1 MTMHTATETFSVTHA
16 MILDGSTR
24 AEDVDVT
31 ALSEANG
38 DIYGVSAGTLTAD
51 IGNYDNTGDDTVR
64 SRWYWLNFASIQITA
79 GYITWDR
86 YTQLTGETITTS
98 TYGSGTIYRVPLWS
112 TASMNVAPHPVLIRC
127 AARDNTGTNRY
138 LDFVI
143 YRVDFS
149 PISFQ
154 GPEYKTGMR
163 INYQGAGIPT
173 HYDETGYYRTEES
186 VGALIDRPAS

>member
-1 MTMHTATETFSVTHA
+1 

-98 TYGSGTIYRVPLWS
+98 TY
-112 TASMNVAPHPVLIRC
+112 APERFIVCRC
-127 AARDNTGTNRY
+127 GLR
-138 LDFVI
+138 
-143 YRVDFS
+143 
-149 PISFQ
+149 
-154 GPEYKTGMR
+154 
-163 INYQGAGIPT
+163 
-173 HYDETGYYRTEES
+173 
-186 VGALIDRPAS
+186 RP